1 MANIEQSNQTSMLS
15 DNLKGSLF
23 MVIGMFGFGINDTFM
38 KSIGDTLNLG
48 QALFI
53 RGCFASVLV
62 FILAIILGQLRSP
75 KVLLIPAM
83 SLRVFGELLA
93 TICFLTALFNM
104 PLANATAI
112 LQALPLV
119 LTLAAAIIF
128 KEKVGWRRMST
139 IIIGFFGV
147 LIIIRPGFEGFTIYS
162 VIALGAV
169 VGCVIRDIPT
179 RLISPSIP
187 SMMITLNT
195 AIAVTLL
202 GAAIAW
208 FEPWVEVTNIDLA
221 KLAGSSF
228 FLMIGYYYVVASMR
242 TGEVGFV
249 SPFRYSILLF
259 AVITGYFAFGDIP
272 DTPTTIGSLIVV
284 ASGIYML
291 YRERVVKKQKITP
304 PPARS

>member
-1 MANIEQSNQTSMLS
+1 MSNLKQSTPDSMLS
-15 DNLKGSLF
+15 ENLKGSLF
-23 MVIGMFGFGINDTFM
+23 MVLGMFGFAINDTIM
-38 KSIGDTLNLG
+38 KSIGNTLNLG
-48 QALFI
+48 QAMMI

-62 FILAIILGQLRSP
+62 FVLALYLGHLRSP

-83 SLRVFGELLA
+83 SLRVVGELLA
-93 TICFLTALFNM
+93 TVCFLTALFNM

-119 LTLAAAIIF
+119 LTLAAAVIF
-128 KEKVGWRRMST
+128 REKVGWRRMST
-139 IIIGFFGV
+139 ILIGFIGV
-147 LIIIRPGFEGFTIYS
+147 LIIVRPGFEGFTIYS
-162 VIALGAV
+162 IIALGAV
-169 VGCVIRDIPT
+169 IGCVIRDIST
-179 RLISPSIP
+179 RLISTSIP

-195 AIAVTLL
+195 AVAVTLL

-208 FEPWVEVTNIDLA
+208 FEPWVEVTNIELA

-272 DTPTTIGSLIVV
+272 DNLTLLGSFIVV